1 MNEWKGELYG
11 MKKLEEMTLR
21 EKIGQMLL
29 CGFEGTTSTERVKEL
44 IQDHH
49 VGGVIYFARNV
60 ENIEQV
66 AALSNEVQQLA
77 AASDTWPLWVSIDQ
91 EGGMVARITEGVALM
106 PGQMALAAGAMGE
119 QEGDQALNH
128 EAAYASA
135 YISGRE
141 LRALGINLNFAPVLD
156 VNNNSK
162 NPVIGVRSF
171 GESAELVADF
181 GVRAVQGYQDANV
194 VATAK
199 HFPGHGDTSVDSHLD
214 LPTIAHDQARIRSL
228 ELVPFVKAIG
238 HGVDAI
244 MSSHIYFPAFEP
256 EKRPATLSKAVLTGL
271 LREEL
276 GFDGVI
282 MTDCMEMNAIAV
294 HYGTVAASV
303 MAIEAGADLV
313 LISHR
318 MELQLGAIDAIEQAV
333 QDGRISEARI
343 DASVAR
349 LLALKTR
356 RGLVGAQ
363 PASAESEAVATEA
376 HRSVAQRL
384 SEASITLVKD
394 EQSLLPLRR
403 VRTLAITVAA
413 AVSSG
418 VDEAYAASSLGAALA
433 ARGLEVVDRVLPL
446 AAVEDEHAAVLA
458 EAAAADVA
466 QIVIGTYNARFHA
479 PQGELLR
486 ALQAL
491 GKPLVVV
498 ALRVPYDLLELPAD
512 ASTFVAAYESRPLA
526 LQSTARCLLGE
537 LPMKGRLPV
546 TLHDAYPAGWR
557 WEGNA

>member
-1 MNEWKGELYG
+1 